1 MAKAQAK
8 SRAKTGTTRKA
19 AAQARPAKKT
29 TTVSAKPK
37 AKAGRPTKQA
47 ARARRAPASGVVGV
61 GDPAPDFT
69 LPDEAGDPIQLKD
82 LKGQHVVLYFYPKD
96 DTPGCTKQACA
107 FRDAKTRVAKAKAV
121 VIGVSMDNATSHQKF
136 IDKYDLP
143 FTLLSDTDAAVSK
156 AYGVYKEKNMYG
168 KKYWGIERSTFLI
181 DPQGKLKAV
190 FRKVKVDDHL
200 EEVMAALR

>member
-1 MAKAQAK
+1 MAQAK
-8 SRAKTGTTRKA
+8 AKTGTGAKAGTARKA
-19 AAQARPAKKT
+19 AGKTGAAKKPAGT
-29 TTVSAKPK
+29 SSR
-37 AKAGRPTKQA
+37 AKAASSSA
-47 ARARRAPASGVVGV
+47 AGGVGV
-61 GDPAPDFT
+61 GDLAPDFT

-82 LKGQHVVLYFYPKD
+82 LKGQHVILYFYPKD

-121 VIGVSMDNATSHQKF
+121 VIGVSMDNAASHEKF
-136 IDKYDLP
+136 IAKYDLP
-143 FTLLSDTDAAVSK
+143 FTLLSDTDAAVCK

-200 EEVMAALR
+200 EEVMAALK